1 MQDTRRLLCRQTL
14 RSLFSFLRM
23 IQVQI
28 TIIFTGKGIVQLT
41 SWLVLGT
48 RGRLAFTLSPPL
60 IVIWVFIFCMT
71 FWGSLNPVLS

>member
-48 RGRLAFTLSPPL
+48 RGRLAFTLPPPL
-60 IVIWVFIFCMT
+60 IVIWDFIFCMT